1 MTFKDIKA
9 SWPYSERLEKRIS
22 CEKCGALFD
31 TKKARREHIIAAHPF
46 AATHFSCSLCQK
58 SFRGLKGLKSHQQN
72 VDCQKSKRQARS
84 QSEKTSDF
92 KCDKC
97 PVMCTSKKSLKVNIS
112 SVVEYQRW
120 WVLKSTSSSKIGHV
134 LENKVVQKL
143 KLDFFLYKNGLL
155 N

>member
-58 SFRGLKGLKSHQQN
+58 SFRGLKGRVSVQGVESLWG
-72 VDCQKSKRQARS
+72 DCRFNPADWGS
-84 QSEKTSDF
+84 
-92 KCDKC
+92 
-97 PVMCTSKKSLKVNIS
+97 
-112 SVVEYQRW
+112 
-120 WVLKSTSSSKIGHV
+120 
-134 LENKVVQKL
+134 
-143 KLDFFLYKNGLL
+143 
-155 N
+155 

>member
-46 AATHFSCSLCQK
+46 AASHFSCSLCQK

-97 PVMCTSKKSLKVNIS
+97 PVMCTSKKSLKVNIN
-112 SVVEYQRW
+112 SVVEFQRYTQ
-120 WVLKSTSSSKIGHV
+120 SPII
-134 LENKVVQKL
+134 
-143 KLDFFLYKNGLL
+143 KNGPIKNGAEIFGKFKEQTLSRSKL
-155 N
+155 RNA